1 MEGYAYP
8 SFYKEMNE
16 AKTQNA
22 VRVAQM
28 RHKGSRESRFDHRPC
43 GNESCH
49 ENPIAAGLMPLQ
61 MQGMGMPMSLPFLS
75 AQSGMTNQMIMP
87 MSNRMGMQMAIPSQI
102 QMVHGLT
109 AGMGVQVH
117 PVTNSKDDADLS
129 KKTSSHGQ
137 DANIPLG
144 RSYSSKKDHE

>member
-61 MQGMGMPMSLPFLS
+61 MQGMGMPMSLPSSSPLNQVSWLQRTKVEPTATERMSLLHITFLIFS
-75 AQSGMTNQMIMP
+75 IHNLFYYTYRSHAKHCI
-87 MSNRMGMQMAIPSQI
+87 MSNKFQI
-102 QMVHGLT
+102 EH
-109 AGMGVQVH
+109 
-117 PVTNSKDDADLS
+117 
-129 KKTSSHGQ
+129 
-137 DANIPLG
+137 LG
-144 RSYSSKKDHE
+144 